1 MFLRCL
7 GGDEVEIWKDWGSG
21 GPFSGVLSKNMAENV
36 VGAMVAVL
44 SRGRSGGFVG
54 VFFSV
59 KTPKKHFQKCQI
71 CPKQVGMDSQATFG
85 VYLCQRRLCDVKKY
99 AVF

>member
-44 SRGRSGGFVG
+44 SQGRSKDFLGC
-54 VFFSV
+54 FSV
-59 KTPKKHFQKCQI
+59 
-71 CPKQVGMDSQATFG
+71 
-85 VYLCQRRLCDVKKY
+85 
-99 AVF
+99 

>member
-1 MFLRCL
+1 MDFLKKVCFLRRFSVVFLRCL

-44 SRGRSGGFVG
+44 SKDRPRIFWGC
-54 VFFSV
+54 FS
-59 KTPKKHFQKCQI
+59 
-71 CPKQVGMDSQATFG
+71 A
-85 VYLCQRRLCDVKKY
+85 
-99 AVF
+99 

>member
-1 MFLRCL
+1 MWGPGGVFWGFQAKKRKKYDRNRGCAKCL
-7 GGDEVEIWKDWGSG
+7 GMSWGRLG
-21 GPFSGVLSKNMAENV
+21 H
-36 VGAMVAVL
+36 
-44 SRGRSGGFVG
+44 
-54 VFFSV
+54 FFDL

-99 AVF
+99 PGF

>member
-1 MFLRCL
+1 MTFLKKMCFLRRFSIVFLRCL

-44 SRGRSGGFVG
+44 SLG
-54 VFFSV
+54 
-59 KTPKKHFQKCQI
+59 
-71 CPKQVGMDSQATFG
+71 CP
-85 VYLCQRRLCDVKKY
+85 
-99 AVF
+99 